1 MRRLA
6 ARLRLGSGLRSGLRF
21 DFGFGFALALACA
34 CALGGAASAA
44 AQERPRVI
52 VSTDIGG
59 SDPDDFQSMVH
70 FLLYADRF
78 DVEGLISSPWGAG
91 RKRDILTVIDKYE
104 ADYPNLRS
112 HSDKYPAPDALRAV
126 TKEGALDP
134 AVGEGVTHATE
145 GSDWIIRCAKRD
157 DPRPL
162 WVLVWGTIDDV
173 AQALH
178 DDPSIAPK
186 LRVYYISSSNKK
198 WGLAAYNYIDQHHPD
213 LWMIEN
219 NSTFR
224 GWFVGGNQ
232 DGDLGNRSFVSTHV
246 KGKGALGDYFATMLS
261 GEIKMGDTPSV
272 VYLLDG
278 DRVAEDP
285 THGGWGGRF
294 VRAWDRPTAAFA
306 RLTTEADRV
315 AQFSIL
321 ELTLPVSADEDAARV
336 TASMVVDG
344 QEFPG
349 FASGAHAFTFRFMAK
364 DVKTWTYAIKS
375 SSRALD
381 EQRGAF
387 TSVAPAPPIADG
399 RPVLSRRH
407 PRWWTDDPDPR
418 WIEGPH
424 QGAKTI
430 NAWREAFL
438 RDFARRLD
446 FAAAPAVTPSARSP
460 EIR

>member
-1 MRRLA
+1 M
-6 ARLRLGSGLRSGLRF
+6 SGL
-21 DFGFGFALALACA
+21 GFACAFAFA
-34 CALGGAASAA
+34 CALCGAASAA

-91 RKRDILTVIDKYE
+91 RKRDILTVIDRYE

-112 HSDKYPAPDALRAV
+112 HSDKYPAPDALRVV
-126 TKEGALDP
+126 TKEGAIDP
-134 AVGEGVTHATE
+134 AVGEGVTRATE

-186 LRVYYISSSNKK
+186 LRVYFISSSNKK
-198 WGLAAYNYIDQHHPD
+198 WGLAAYNYIDEHHPD

-232 DGDLGNRSFVSTHV
+232 DGDLGNRSFVSAHV
-246 KGKGALGDYFATMLS
+246 KGQGALGDYFATKLS

-272 VYLLDG
+272 VYLLDAVPG
-278 DRVAEDP
+278 ETPEDP
-285 THGGWGGRF
+285 TRDSWGGRF
-294 VRAWDRPTAAFA
+294 VRAWDRPKAAFA

-321 ELTLPVSADEDAARV
+321 ELTLPVAADEDAARV
-336 TASMVVDG
+336 TAALVVDG
-344 QEFPG
+344 QEFPA
-349 FASGAHAFTFRFMAK
+349 FASGAHALTFRFMPK
-364 DVKTWTYAIKS
+364 DAKTWSYAIAS
-375 SSRALD
+375 TSRALD
-381 EQRGAF
+381 GQRGAF
-387 TSVAPAPPIADG
+387 TSFAPPADSG
-399 RPVLSRRH
+399 RRVSTRH

-418 WIEGPH
+418 WNEGPH
-424 QGAKTI
+424 QGAK
-430 NAWREAFL
+430 NVSQWREAFL
-438 RDFARRLD
+438 RDFAQRLA
-446 FAAAPAVTPSARSP
+446 FAAAPAAPTGAR
-460 EIR
+460 